1 MRKYL
6 WLLLLLCISCKSY
19 NDGNTYVQID
29 TDYGKIVVKLYK
41 QTPFHTR
48 NFVKLANEHFY
59 DSVIFHRVIKDFM
72 IQGGDPTTKHAVK
85 GKQYGETDAGYL
97 IESEFVDTL
106 FHKKGVIA
114 MARESDDVNP
124 SKKSSSSQFYIVVG
138 KVYTDQ
144 ELDLLATKLNRQIR
158 ERVRQIVY
166 EDFYNPDNLEK
177 NAQISFE
184 DAIDR
189 KIDSLMFYTPLIEIT
204 DAKRKA
210 YTTVGGTPHLD
221 GNYTV
226 FGEVVEG
233 LDVVEI
239 ISKVKTDNN
248 DRPINDIKMKIRV
261 LN

>member
-1 MRKYL
+1 MRNYL
-6 WLLLLLCISCKSY
+6 WLLLFLCISCKSY
-19 NDGNTYVQID
+19 NDGNTYVRID

-41 QTPFHTR
+41 QTPFHSQ
-48 NFVKLANEHFY
+48 NFAKLVNEQFY

-72 IQGGDPTTKHAVK
+72 IQGGDPTTKHAIK

-106 FHKKGVIA
+106 FHKKGVLA

-124 SKKSSSSQFYIVVG
+124 YKKSSSSQFYIVVG
-138 KVYTDQ
+138 KVYTDK
-144 ELDLLATKLNRQIR
+144 ELDMLARKLNRQRR

-166 EDFYNPDNLEK
+166 EEFFNSGKFDSNS
-177 NAQISFE
+177 QIIPE
-184 DAIDR
+184 QVIDR
-189 KIDSLMFYTPLIEIT
+189 KIDSLMFYTPLINIT
-204 DAKRKA
+204 EAKRKA

-221 GNYTV
+221 GDYTV

-233 LDVVEI
+233 MDVVEK
-239 ISKVKTDNN
+239 ISLVKTDNN
-248 DRPINDIKMKIRV
+248 DRPFNDIKMKMRV